1 MPSAITDF
9 LSLAP
14 WRKSPLPTPRSRFRQ
29 LINDIRS
36 WLGSDN
42 SVVSSSALRHL
53 LELQLEAYKFEDSGW
68 EEYAFRD
75 PSQTFTRN
83 LVDRGT
89 GDYNLLIL
97 VWTPGSESVI
107 HDHADS
113 HCIMKML
120 KGSLTETRYAWP
132 QSTGPGEPMIA
143 TSQTHLDRDQV
154 IYMADDLGLHKI
166 SNPDPEEYAVS
177 LHCKLV
183 SAFSPRFYHAAL
195 HVSLCSWLAVYTP
208 PNAAIKGYK
217 VFDPDT
223 GIANH
228 AYLYTYHSEFGIRC
242 KLEART

>member
-1 MPSAITDF
+1 MPSATTDF
-9 LSLAP
+9 SSSTAWL
-14 WRKSPLPTPRSRFRQ
+14 KSPVPTPRSRFRQ

-42 SVVSSSALRHL
+42 SIVSSGALRHL
-53 LELQLEAYKFEDSGW
+53 LELQLEEYKSEDSGW
-68 EEYAFRD
+68 KEYAFRD

-89 GDYNLLIL
+89 GDYNL
-97 VWTPGSESVI
+97 VYDPAVFRGSESVI

-132 QSTGPGEPMIA
+132 QSTGPGEAMRA

-177 LHCKLV
+177 LHCW
-183 SAFSPRFYHAAL
+183 
-195 HVSLCSWLAVYTP
+195 CSRLAVYTP
-208 PNAAIKGYK
+208 PNAAIKGCK

-223 GIANH
+223 GIAKH
-228 AYLYTYHSEFGIRC
+228 AYLYTYYSEFGIRR
-242 KLEART
+242 KIEART